1 MAVNN
6 HISEDGK
13 TLTIS
18 ITGRFDISTFK
29 EFGDAYK
36 DHLDSASK
44 CVIDLAEVEFMDS
57 SGIGVLVFFKQY
69 LGGGARVVLAAVHP
83 GVVTILKLTHLDKVF
98 DIFATTEEV
107 LQEDLQA
114 G

>member
-1 MAVNN
+1 MDLQIEAL
-6 HISEDGK
+6 EDWRIIRPLEK
-13 TLTIS
+13 RLDAHVSQNLKQALTEHVSGETRRVI
-18 ITGRFDISTFK
+18 
-29 EFGDAYK
+29 
-36 DHLDSASK
+36 LDLSQ
-44 CVIDLAEVEFMDS
+44 VEFMDS

-69 LGGGARVVLAAVHP
+69 LGEGARVVLAAVHP
-83 GVVTILKLTHLDKVF
+83 GVVTILKLTHLDRVF